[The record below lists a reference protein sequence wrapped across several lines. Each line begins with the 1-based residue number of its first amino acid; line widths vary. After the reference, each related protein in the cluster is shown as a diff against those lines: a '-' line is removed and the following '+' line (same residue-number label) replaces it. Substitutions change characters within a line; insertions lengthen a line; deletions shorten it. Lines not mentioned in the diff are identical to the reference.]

1 MIGAVTRSGFSG
13 ERTMT
18 RHLAAL
24 ALVTALAFSATRS
37 TAADDPKLPDVKIYD
52 KLVIDALRDVHN
64 KGADLYNTQKDF
76 AGAYRM
82 YQGALTAVRPLL
94 AHRPDAQKLIDA
106 GLDAAE
112 KEADVA
118 RKAFLLH
125 DSIEGVRKYLKVA
138 IGARKPDEVKKPE
151 DKKKPADVKKPEEKK
166 KAEDKT
172 PVAPSPKEVK
182 PKEPK
187 GVNVS
192 LSGKVTLEGK
202 PLAGAEL
209 TFTSLDAAVK
219 KTVQVKTADD
229 GTYKFAE
236 TIPAGKYGV
245 GVTGKGVPAKF
256 KDAGTSGIT
265 TELKAGKHAFDI
277 VLK

>member
-1 MIGAVTRSGFSG
+1 
-13 ERTMT
+13 MT
-18 RHLAAL
+18 RLLAAL
-24 ALVTALAFSATRS
+24 ALATALAFSTTR
-37 TAADDPKLPDVKIYD
+37 TTRADDPKLPDVKVYD

-82 YQGALTAVRPLL
+82 YQGALLAVRPLL

-106 GLDAAE
+106 GFDAAA

-138 IGARKPDEVKKPE
+138 IGAQKPDDKKPEDKKKPDDVKKPE
-151 DKKKPADVKKPEEKK
+151 DKKKVEN
-166 KAEDKT
+166 KT
-172 PVAPSPKEVK
+172 PTAPNPKEVK

-187 GVNVS
+187 GVSISV
-192 LSGKVTLEGK
+192 SGKVTLEDK

-209 TFTSLDAAVK
+209 TFTLLDADVK
-219 KTVQVKTADD
+219 KTVKAKTADD
-229 GTYKFAE
+229 GTYKFSE

-245 GVTGKGVPAKF
+245 GVTGKGVPAKY
-256 KDAGTSGIT
+256 KNASLTV
-265 TELKAGKHAFDI
+265 ELKAGKQAFDI
-277 VLK
+277 VLQ